1 MTNKFYILSRK
12 LYIFSLPNKW
22 NGQAEYFQSIVR
34 KVLRRLSNSSNIHG
48 YLLTYPRIFHS
59 VSADIS
65 LNIHGYAS
73 FSVLKTCFSDKYFVL
88 LGSNRCD

>member
-1 MTNKFYILSRK
+1 MTNIFYILSRK
-12 LYIFSLPNKW
+12 LYIFLFRISEIGELITFSRWCGK
-22 NGQAEYFQSIVR
+22 FCF
-34 KVLRRLSNSSNIHG
+34 SNSSNIHG
-48 YLLTYPRIFHS
+48 YLLTYPWIFHY

-65 LNIHGYAS
+65 LRIHGYAS